1 MSTTSEMSVRGSVT
15 QAGTPP
21 AVDRAAVLAAIRRVV
36 PAGHGVTPLHE
47 PEFAGNEWRYLKEC
61 LDSGWVSSV
70 GAFVDRFESMLCE
83 ITGVPFAVATVNG
96 TAALQVCLRVV
107 GVEPGDE
114 VLVPALTFV
123 ATANAVSYLGAQ
135 PHFVDSEPVALGVD
149 PDRLEAYLEDV
160 AIVRQ
165 GQCWNRQS
173 GAPIRALVPMHT
185 FGHIGEIEA
194 LAQICGRWGIALVE
208 DAAEALGST
217 RKGRHA
223 GGFAR
228 VSALSFNGNKIVTSG
243 GGGAVIT
250 NDPTIAARA
259 KHLTTTAR
267 VGHRWSFVHDEVGYN
282 FRLPNINAALGCA
295 QLEQLPDF
303 LRRKRLLAH
312 RFAEAFRSVAGIG
325 FLSEPEDC
333 RSNYWLNAILL
344 DHPDEHEREAL
355 LVDLNDNGLMA
366 RPAWTLMH
374 RLPMYSSCPR
384 MELSE
389 AERLEQRIVN
399 VPSSACLAG

>member
-1 MSTTSEMSVRGSVT
+1 M
-15 QAGTPP
+15 
-21 AVDRAAVLAAIRRVV
+21 DRAAVLEAIRRVV
-36 PAGHGVTPLHE
+36 PAGREVTPLHE

-61 LDSGWVSSV
+61 IDSGWVSSV

-83 ITGVPFAVATVNG
+83 ITGMRFAVATVNG

-149 PDRLEAYLEDV
+149 PDRLEAYLEDI

-165 GQCWNRQS
+165 GRCWNRQS
-173 GAPIRALVPMHT
+173 GVPIRALVPMHT

-194 LAQICGRWGIALVE
+194 LAQICSRWGIALVE

-217 RKGRHA
+217 LKGRHA
-223 GGFAR
+223 GNFGR

-303 LRRKRLLAH
+303 LRRKHLLAQ
-312 RFAEAFRSVAGIG
+312 RYSEAFRSVAGIG
-325 FLSEPEDC
+325 FLSEPGDC

-344 DHPDEHEREAL
+344 DRPGENEREAL
-355 LVDLNDNGLMA
+355 LADLNDNGLMA

-384 MELSE
+384 MDLSE